1 MMRLYDNRFS
11 SATARKD
18 QLINELLNSMCNY
31 MFVVSRKTFN
41 FYFVRSGI
49 INKRNVFSLCWGIWI
64 TSELLFITKWV
75 EHVYA
80 FIKTFFKLLYLVPVS
95 CTNHMYITFHS
106 QEYPWI
112 ISASDDQTIRIWNWQ
127 SRTCIW
133 WVIDCAQE
141 MSRGVCYIEIHPCL
155 ASLSINNHLSLLSV
169 LCNLRLWR
177 YPYSSLAFESHKASS
192 NVKV

>member
-64 TSELLFITKWV
+64 TSELLFITK
-75 EHVYA
+75 
-80 FIKTFFKLLYLVPVS
+80 
-95 CTNHMYITFHS
+95 
-106 QEYPWI
+106 
-112 ISASDDQTIRIWNWQ
+112 
-127 SRTCIW
+127 
-133 WVIDCAQE
+133 
-141 MSRGVCYIEIHPCL
+141 
-155 ASLSINNHLSLLSV
+155 
-169 LCNLRLWR
+169 
-177 YPYSSLAFESHKASS
+177 
-192 NVKV
+192 